1 MEELFS
7 EFRDISFKEW
17 KNKANFDLDG
27 KDFNDNLN
35 WHTLEGINVPPYFSP
50 DQKLKKIN
58 HSRKSHSK
66 LSVAKYF
73 ILKDDE
79 RSLNIFNA
87 FINEGFDAV
96 KLFIPRGF
104 NLSQII
110 SIQGLLFK
118 NVQFEFEFFTE
129 TYIQTIL
136 ELSENIKGNNR
147 IYLNLDL
154 IGRMPIEGNWLNS
167 EKEDIDLLKKV
178 SSLPDNIIPFSVD
191 TTYYHNSGAN
201 IVQQISYALSTAVEY
216 AEIIGSNFFNKVQF
230 NFALGSNF
238 FFEIAKISVF
248 DYLINL
254 VKEKYKVESDNII
267 CCESS
272 FRNKTIYDAH
282 TNLLRSTTEASSA
295 ILSNVNTFISS
306 SFDYTYNRAN
316 KFSSRLGYN
325 QLLILTEEAY
335 LDNVDNVDEGSYYL
349 DFIKFELAEKSL
361 EIFKLI
367 ENGGGILKQIKEGV
381 IQRKV
386 NDSARKEQLLFDEEF
401 IHNNVSKEEMNDS
414 IRKYP
419 FLKFINRKTIF
430 NVIYSK
436 RLSEAIEKQRLEDE
450 K

>member
-35 WHTLEGINVPPYFSP
+35 WHTLEGINIPPYFSP
-50 DQKLKKIN
+50 DQKLKTID
-58 HSRKSHSK
+58 HSRKSSNK

-73 ILKDDE
+73 ILENDK

-87 FINEGFDAV
+87 FISEEFDTV
-96 KLFIPRGF
+96 KLFVPRDF

-110 SIQGLLFK
+110 NIRGLYLK
-118 NVQFEFEFFTE
+118 NIQFEFEFFNE
-129 TYIQTIL
+129 TYISSVL
-136 ELSENIKGNNR
+136 ELSENLKGNNK
-147 IYLNLDL
+147 IFLNLDL
-154 IGRMPIEGNWLNS
+154 IGRLVVEGNWLYS
-167 EKEDIDLLKKV
+167 EEKDVELLNKV
-178 SSLPDNIIPFSVD
+178 SRLGDNIIPFSID

-216 AEIIGSNFFNKVQF
+216 ADIIGSDFFNKVQY
-230 NFALGSNF
+230 NFAIGSNF

-254 VKEKYKVESDNII
+254 VKGKYKVDNDNII

-272 FRNKTIYDAH
+272 IRNKTIYDAH
-282 TNLLRSTTEASSA
+282 TNLLRSTTEAISA
-295 ILSNVNTFISS
+295 ILSNVDTFISS

-316 KFSSRLGYN
+316 KFSSRIGYN
-325 QLLILTEEAY
+325 QLLILKEEAY
-335 LDNVDNVDEGSYYL
+335 LDKVDNIGEGSYYL

-381 IQRKV
+381 IQRKI
-386 NDSARKEQLLFDEEF
+386 NDGARKEQLLFDEEF
-401 IHNNVSKEEMNDS
+401 VYKNVSKEMMNDS

-419 FLKFINRKTIF
+419 FLKYKNKETIF
-430 NVIYSK
+430 NVIYPK
-436 RLSEAIEKQRLEDE
+436 RLSEAMEKQRLDDE